1 MSWMARIRAT
11 AVWTLEALRA
21 RAARDDRAGAVLLS
35 AVVRT
40 WGYDLALLAHDVT
53 LYTRTYEDDTNVSV
67 LSVRGGRAS

>member
-1 MSWMARIRAT
+1 MARIRAT